1 MRTIRISVP
10 SGKVKMVMWEG
21 TEDEEEFEIKSLKRG
36 TPYIK
41 AYDVKYELTK
51 EEINYI
57 KSILSIMRKN
67 E

>member
-10 SGKVKMVMWEG
+10 SGKVKMVMWEE

-36 TPYIK
+36 TPYVK
-41 AYDVKYELTK
+41 AYGIKYELTK